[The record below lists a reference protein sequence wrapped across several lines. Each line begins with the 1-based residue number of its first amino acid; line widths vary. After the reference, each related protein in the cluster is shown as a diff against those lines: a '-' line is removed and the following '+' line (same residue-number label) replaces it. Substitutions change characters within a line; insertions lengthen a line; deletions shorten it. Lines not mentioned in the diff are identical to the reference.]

1 MAGKSY
7 YPATREEAERLIRE
21 AIAAG
26 KSFDVGRMQINSW
39 WMNRFGI
46 DPVSL
51 LDPDVNE
58 AWGKRILAEEIAR
71 HGLNWQAVGK
81 YHSPDSERGRQY
93 AWRIYHHYAGPRA
106 SMKTEAGHHAQQK
119 THPQSLPQSA
129 GVWRNPGI
137 SRPRAGLSLSTF
149 SKRVCLGYTVPS
161 LEHQEARLELRR
173 LKGDL
178 GRLGGL
184 IKQALANGADR
195 QTVHKLLHE
204 LDARQRELQAA
215 VGRIR

>member
-1 MAGKSY
+1 MPSKKLILRTY
-7 YPATREEAERLIRE
+7 LTPEEFG
-21 AIAAG
+21 AI
-26 KSFDVGRMQINSW
+26 
-39 WMNRFGI
+39 
-46 DPVSL
+46 
-51 LDPDVNE
+51 
-58 AWGKRILAEEIAR
+58 
-71 HGLNWQAVGK
+71 QA
-81 YHSPDSERGRQY
+81 
-93 AWRIYHHYAGPRA
+93 
-106 SMKTEAGHHAQQK
+106 
-119 THPQSLPQSA
+119 SA
-129 GVWRNPGI
+129 N
-137 SRPRAGLSLSTF
+137 RAGLSLSTF
-149 SKRVCLGYTVPS
+149 SKRVCLGFPVPS